1 MGVAAS
7 WLPPELWVTQPY
19 SMGALMRCPPD
30 QSRPC
35 PIERSGG
42 FVSPESGTV
51 KIMDA
56 PELAILTC
64 FIAPG
69 AVQRD
74 AQKHGER
81 ALMML
86 RAKGLA
92 EALGMNMPQHMAPPV
107 EVRRE
112 LTEWEREQE
121 ARRQFAEAL
130 AALDDDGE
138 D

>member
-19 SMGALMRCPPD
+19 SMGALVGCPPD

-35 PIERSGG
+35 PIERRGG
-42 FVSPESGTV
+42 FISPSSGTI

-64 FIAPG
+64 LIAPAG
-69 AVQRD
+69 VQRE
-74 AQKHGER
+74 ARKGGER

-92 EALGMNMPQHMAPPV
+92 ENLGMNMPEHMAPPV

-130 AALDDDGE
+130 AALDDDE
-138 D
+138 E